1 MNVELILVPWD
12 SGARGVRMGAG
23 PERLLDLGL
32 VDRLEAGGHSVSTIV
47 LEVAEGPLQA
57 EVATAFALN
66 RMLAVR
72 VREATHA
79 GRLPVVLAGNC
90 ISALGAVAG
99 LDGATG
105 VFWFDAHGDFN
116 TPETTTGGFLDGM
129 AVAILAGRCWR
140 RLARS
145 VPGFAPVPEEDIVL
159 VGTRD
164 LDEPERA
171 LLDESEVNVLG
182 PTDLAERLPELADEI
197 GGRVRQSY
205 LHLDLDVM
213 DPADGR
219 ANHFA
224 AEDGVPLAELLERVA
239 DLVGRAPPGAVT
251 LSAYEPAADG
261 DGRAGEAAIRLLE
274 AVLGAADG

>member
-23 PERLLDLGL
+23 PERLLGLGL
-32 VDRLEAGGHSVSTIV
+32 ADRLEAGGHSVSTLV
-47 LEVAEGPLQA
+47 LEVPVGPLQA
-57 EVATAFALN
+57 EVASAFALN
-66 RMLAVR
+66 RLLSDR

-79 GRLPVVLAGNC
+79 GRLPVVLTGNC

-129 AVAILAGRCWR
+129 AVAVLAGRCWR

-145 VPGFAPVPEEDIVL
+145 VPGFAPVPEEDVVL
-159 VGTRD
+159 IGTRD

-171 LLDESEVNVLG
+171 LLSESDVHVLG
-182 PTDLAERLPELADEI
+182 PADLRERLPGLADEI
-197 GGRVRQSY
+197 GERVRQSY
-205 LHLDLDVM
+205 IHLDLDVM

-224 AEDGVPLAELLERVA
+224 AQDGVPLDELLERVA
-239 DLVGRAPPGAVT
+239 DLVERSPPGAVT
-251 LSAYEPAADG
+251 LSAYEPAVDE

-274 AVLGAADG
+274 VVARAADG